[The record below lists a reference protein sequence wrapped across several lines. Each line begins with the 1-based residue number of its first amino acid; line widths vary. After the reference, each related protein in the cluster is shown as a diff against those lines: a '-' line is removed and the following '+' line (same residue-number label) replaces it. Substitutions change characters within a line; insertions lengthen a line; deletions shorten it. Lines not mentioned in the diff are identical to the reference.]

1 MTKEE
6 TLVFGDYHNDIEMMQ
21 EADFSFAMKN
31 AHSDIKK
38 LANYSTESY
47 SFAMK
52 NAHRDIKAIA
62 NYTTESNNNFGVERV
77 LEKLV
82 QVHS

>member
-1 MTKEE
+1 
-6 TLVFGDYHNDIEMMQ
+6 
-21 EADFSFAMKN
+21 
-31 AHSDIKK
+31 
-38 LANYSTESY
+38 
-47 SFAMK
+47 MK
-52 NAHRDIKAIA
+52 NAHRDITAIA

>member
-1 MTKEE
+1 MKEVQKLLNISKEE
-6 TLVFGDYHNDIEMMQ
+6 TMVFGDYHNDIEMLQ
-21 EADFSFAMKN
+21 EA
-31 AHSDIKK
+31 
-38 LANYSTESY
+38 TY

-52 NAHRDIKAIA
+52 NAHRDITAIA